1 MESRLAHAAPQSH
14 IRALVR
20 SCLLIAVTQL
30 AGCEPAREEGP
41 VASASNG
48 ARGAASPAQSP
59 APASYALN
67 TQGGS
72 VATFKVDPATGELR
86 RNGFTDA
93 GSIPRSITLS
103 PSGRFA
109 YAANDFTDELS
120 VFSVDA
126 STGVIS
132 SVGMSIATGTTP
144 QGVTIDPSGRFAY
157 VPNFGSNDVSAYAID
172 ARTGALTP
180 IGNAVTAGTNPVSIR
195 VDSDGHFAHVTNF
208 NSADTLAYRI
218 NPETGAL
225 TAVGMNRGTN
235 GSPFSTITG
244 TATSR

>member
-1 MESRLAHAAPQSH
+1 MENRRAHSPPHSH
-14 IRALVR
+14 IRALIR
-20 SCLLIAVTQL
+20 ACLLIAAIGLV
-30 AGCEPAREEGP
+30 GCDPAREESAIAG
-41 VASASNG
+41 ASDR
-48 ARGAASPAQSP
+48 ARGTASPALAP

-120 VFSVDA
+120 VFSIDA
-126 STGVIS
+126 STGAIS

-180 IGNAVTAGTNPVSIR
+180 VGNAVAAGTNPVSIR

-225 TAVGMNRGTN
+225 NAVGMNRGTN
-235 GSPFSTITG
+235 GSPFSSITG
-244 TATSR
+244 TTTSR